1 ILKLARR
8 YWLENPACIDVVD
21 KRGLGE
27 VFGWGL
33 FFCATK
39 SLFKGAKDTISN
51 RVEFQCIEKFG
62 HQVSIRVGQSSVG
75 NLNRQL
81 QIRDEG
87 VEFAVSFDIV
97 EVFTQCGSLFTPYG
111 INIVQDTFETAIF
124 IEPSGGKAGTNPRY
138 PG

>member
-1 ILKLARR
+1 
-8 YWLENPACIDVVD
+8 
-21 KRGLGE
+21 
-27 VFGWGL
+27 WGL

-81 QIRDEG
+81 QIRNEG

-97 EVFTQCGSLFTPYG
+97 EVFTQCGSLFTPNESILSKIPLRLPYLLSHRAAKPG
-111 INIVQDTFETAIF
+111 PTPGTPGRLSAVSPTRAAN
-124 IEPSGGKAGTNPRY
+124 SGYCIGVT
-138 PG
+138 